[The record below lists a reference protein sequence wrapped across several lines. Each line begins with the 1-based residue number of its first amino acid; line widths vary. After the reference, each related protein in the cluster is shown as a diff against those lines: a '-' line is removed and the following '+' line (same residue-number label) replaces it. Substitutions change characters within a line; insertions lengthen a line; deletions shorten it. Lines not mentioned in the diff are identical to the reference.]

1 MSQSL
6 NYQAVTLPC
15 SEPQQLH
22 YGQNELTD
30 TLTTSLKTG
39 LHCRICTPPG
49 VSLQQLVDAIDLPN
63 TPKSGGQTIAFDGDL
78 GQLVQSEPPPE
89 EHASEPLWCSL
100 LNYQT
105 LFGHLSYR
113 DDNWHFTPGLLW
125 QAANRFVFIDAA
137 QLLNEPRCADAL
149 IATLQSGHIQL
160 QFHGSNKVPAPLLP
174 SAQFNGLVA
183 LHGTASELYEL
194 AECYPQLATVLPL
207 HVELRD
213 RIHHQQAP
221 HYLGYLTSLLQ
232 QQQVTITD
240 CGLQALAQY
249 ASKLAEHNHY
259 FSLEGSKITA
269 LIREIKTDNQTEI
282 AANDVAAALVKRQ
295 QRIANLSQAS
305 YQDFIDGSMLLDV
318 TGSKVGQI
326 NGLTVVDIG
335 DISYGEPV
343 RITASVH
350 YGDGDVIDIERKAEL
365 AGNIHA
371 KGTMILAAYVSQ
383 IFAKDA
389 PLHLSANIVFEQS
402 YYEVDGDSASLA
414 ELVALLSAIGR
425 IPVHQHMAVTG
436 AIDQF
441 GNVQSIGGINQKVEG
456 FWSVASQLA
465 PEQVISIVMPKS
477 NLLQFNPDDAVR
489 QAITDG
495 RLKIC
500 CVSHVSEAIEILTGM
515 KSGIG
520 EEDRQQRYPL
530 DTVYGRVQLR
540 LLDLADPLESTSLSW
555 LQKLKYWLKGDE

>member
-1 MSQSL
+1 MSNTPS
-6 NYQAVTLPC
+6 YSAVKLATA
-15 SEPQQLH
+15 EPQPLH
-22 YGQNELTD
+22 YGQSELAE
-30 TLTTSLKTG
+30 TLTKSIVTG
-39 LHCRICTPPG
+39 LHSRICTPPG
-49 VSLQQLVDAIDLPN
+49 VSLSQLVSAIQLP
-63 TPKSGGQTIAFDGDL
+63 PSASVQCQTIAFDGDI
-78 GQLVQSEPPPE
+78 GQIVKTERLATDDHSV
-89 EHASEPLWCSL
+89 LWCPLIS
-100 LNYQT
+100 YQS
-105 LFGHLSYR
+105 LFGHLSYC

-125 QAANRFVFIDAA
+125 HSDSQLVVLDAC
-137 QLLNEPRCADAL
+137 QLLNDQRTCDSL
-149 IATLQSGHIQL
+149 IATLDSGYIQL
-160 QFHGSNKVPAPLLP
+160 QFQGHSKYPAPNIP
-174 SAQFNGLVA
+174 AARFNGIVA
-183 LHGTASELYEL
+183 IHGTATDLYAL
-194 AECYPQLATVLPL
+194 AECYPQFHALVPL

-213 RIHHQQAP
+213 RLHYDHGP
-221 HYLGYLTSLLQ
+221 DYLGYLQSLVEQ
-232 QQQVTITD
+232 QQQTISED
-240 CGLQALAQY
+240 GLRELCQY
-249 ASKLAEHNHY
+249 TSKLAEHNHY
-259 FSLEGSKITA
+259 FSLEAKKITA
-269 LIREIKTDNQTEI
+269 LIKEAATVDGEQITAHDII
-282 AANDVAAALVKRQ
+282 AALESRQ
-295 QRIANLSQAS
+295 QRIASLSQTS

-318 TGSKVGQI
+318 VDSKVGQI

-425 IPVHQHMAVTG
+425 IPVYQHMAVTG

-441 GNVQSIGGINQKVEG
+441 GNVQSIGGINQKIEG

-465 PEQVISIVMPKS
+465 PEQIISIVMPKS
-477 NLLQFNPDDAVR
+477 NLLQFNPSQSVR
-489 QAITDG
+489 QAIDDG

-500 CVSHVSEAIEILTGM
+500 CVTHVSEAIEILTGI

-520 EEDRQQRYPL
+520 EEDEQQRYPL

-540 LLDLADPLESTSLSW
+540 LQDLADPLESASLNW
-555 LQKLKYWLKGDE
+555 LQKVAYWLKGE